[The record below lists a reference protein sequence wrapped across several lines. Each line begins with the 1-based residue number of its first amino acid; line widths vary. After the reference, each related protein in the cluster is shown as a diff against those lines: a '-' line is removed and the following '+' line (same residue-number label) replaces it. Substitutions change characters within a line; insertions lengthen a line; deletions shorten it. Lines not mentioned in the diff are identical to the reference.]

1 MTSKNKRI
9 SLKGIFQIIL
19 ILILGATVLAACI
32 VAVIKYQNVEAA
44 KREQKDR
51 ISAAEKIVK
60 EKDKWKSDAFITPTS
75 GSLKAAGYITIEWKS
90 AKNMG
95 KVEGYKLYI
104 DNEKVAETDSKT
116 TSFEYYTTKKQSHE
130 IYVEADMQYGSV
142 VYSDIYTFF
151 VNKKG
156 FCLNK
161 DMSMNVTAT
170 DWGTSW
176 YYNWDM
182 TPFNYDS
189 FQEMEFVPMMWSS
202 FPGDKDQIAV
212 FPKMGYKSVLAFNEP
227 DREDQANLDVDTA
240 VEGMKAFQ
248 NKGIRVGA
256 PATSLCPPWSD
267 NWFVPFMKKMEEQ
280 NMDVDFIPI
289 HHYWNWYAD
298 EGAQAFLD
306 LVDETWEMY
315 HKPIWITEFAIS
327 GDPGKTKFQRKVVM
341 RYMKK
346 VIAGLD
352 KRDYVERYAWFS
364 FSPTDYK
371 NGGSGL
377 LNHYE
382 GKITDLGY
390 LYQKLGM
397 PKGYDRNNPVK
408 AKANTKEDVI
418 KKYYITVK

>member
-212 FPKMGYKSVLAFNEP
+212 FPKMGYK
-227 DREDQANLDVDTA
+227 
-240 VEGMKAFQ
+240 
-248 NKGIRVGA
+248 
-256 PATSLCPPWSD
+256 
-267 NWFVPFMKKMEEQ
+267 
-280 NMDVDFIPI
+280 
-289 HHYWNWYAD
+289 
-298 EGAQAFLD
+298 
-306 LVDETWEMY
+306 
-315 HKPIWITEFAIS
+315 
-327 GDPGKTKFQRKVVM
+327 
-341 RYMKK
+341 
-346 VIAGLD
+346 
-352 KRDYVERYAWFS
+352 
-364 FSPTDYK
+364 
-371 NGGSGL
+371 
-377 LNHYE
+377 
-382 GKITDLGY
+382 
-390 LYQKLGM
+390 
-397 PKGYDRNNPVK
+397 
-408 AKANTKEDVI
+408 
-418 KKYYITVK
+418 